1 MMPMG
6 VLRYTGPR
14 SGSITSFGNAL
25 DAGETYLA
33 QTFSLFMTLIGP
45 LLFTMASKADLPVRI
60 SAKARS
66 ITFVAEARQYSTVRP
81 VFLLNASMIGSTV
94 LDSSE
99 P

>member
-14 SGSITSFGNAL
+14 AGSIRSFGNAL
-25 DAGETYLA
+25 AAGELYLA
-33 QTFSLFMTLIGP
+33 KKFYFFITQIAP
-45 LLFTMASKADLPVRI
+45 LLFNITSRGDLPARS

-66 ITFVAEARQYSTVRP
+66 STFVAEARQYSTVRP